1 MVTPESQLWG
11 PPASPGTVSP
21 CTASQKLNA
30 DNRNGAGASLKCGFC
45 PGPKPSGDKATGRQ
59 NYAKNFQSPHQ
70 EFWENQEGKGLS
82 SLRLKGSNSLTPKTS
97 LYLFKLSSLP
107 PSYPFFPLI
116 LLALITSPK
125 FPINLSSLA
134 PKTLLQGSNSTCL
147 KAEPTWVVECKYMKK
162 GTKCNA
168 YLGNIFEKKKR
179 KTHTCIILYLYTHIL
194 SPGSVTTKT
203 EKNPPNFPQRK
214 PITTL
219 GQAQGLPKP
228 LPRHKKSEF

>member
-21 CTASQKLNA
+21 CTASQRLNA

-168 YLGNIFEKKKR
+168 YLGNIFEKKK
-179 KTHTCIILYLYTHIL
+179 KKNTYMHNIVSIHTHIISRFSHNKNRKKSTKL
-194 SPGSVTTKT
+194 PTEETYNHLGASPGS
-203 EKNPPNFPQRK
+203 PQ
-214 PITTL
+214 
-219 GQAQGLPKP
+219 AAA
-228 LPRHKKSEF
+228 